1 MDWNTIYPGPEEPT
15 PEQLSAYVS
24 DPLWDELNRWIC
36 EAYSLAPKYTYSCC
50 SMGRGWNVKYRV
62 GSRALCTLDRVLEPS
77 PVWWRPPPRRRPCSP
92 PCRRT
97 LGKLWRAAR
106 PMNSVRWLSLEVSS
120 PQVLEDVKALL
131 LVKQKPKHAGQA

>member
-36 EAYSLAPKYTYSCC
+36 EAYSLAPKYTYSRCA
-50 SMGRGWNVKYRV
+50 MGRGWNVKYRA
-62 GSRALCTLDRVLEPS
+62 GSRE
-77 PVWWRPPPRRRPCSP
+77 
-92 PCRRT
+92 
-97 LGKLWRAAR
+97 LWRAAR
-106 PMNSVRWLSLEVSS
+106 PMNSVRWLSLEVTS

-131 LVKQKPKHAGQA
+131 LLKQKPKHAGQA